1 VPMAMKTRS
10 INFSEPAS
18 EFLKAEA
25 DKLGISVSELI
36 RRIIDAYRESRNVEK
51 SIATKIGD

>member
-1 VPMAMKTRS
+1 MAMKTRS

-36 RRIIDAYRESRNVEK
+36 RRIIDAYRERRHTRDG
-51 SIATKIGD
+51 IPCQ